1 MSTRCLVGYRD
12 KDTVHYI
19 YCHHDGYV
27 EEPGVGYT
35 LFNYYKD
42 LNKIKD
48 LISRGSTSDIAP
60 NVKDCEFYNEEG
72 WGEKT
77 VPVANYGFNCQDD
90 AEYIYLFQN
99 NEWYVLY
106 VDYDTDRNNIEKVEY
121 LLNKPEDDEEDIPT
135 WDSILDK
142 VYN

>member
-19 YCHHDGYV
+19 YCHYDGYV
-27 EEPGVGYT
+27 EKPGVGYT
-35 LFNYYKD
+35 LFNHYKD

-48 LISRGSTSDIAP
+48 LISRGGTSDIVP
-60 NVKDCEFYNEEG
+60 NVEDCHFYNEEG
-72 WGEKT
+72 WSEHT
-77 VPVANYGFNCQDD
+77 VDVANYGFDCQEDVD
-90 AEYIYLFQN
+90 YIYLFQN

-106 VDYDTDRNNIEKVEY
+106 PDYNTDRNNIEKVEY

-135 WDSILDK
+135 WDSILNK